1 VARTTYFDTSV
12 FVEMA
17 SKKSKYRKCI
27 RELLQ
32 DLQRNKVRIYTSM
45 ITVQELAVATFRA
58 GVTAKDTYGDIHSI
72 ARIYNLTKE
81 VALTAA
87 KYEARLKDMAEAE
100 RGKRDSKKAETEDEK
115 LERICENRRRK
126 WDCFHIATAQAAG
139 CTEIYTTDEK
149 LQKRPK
155 LLEIR
160 NLRVLDPCDSVRV
173 IRGPLVDKV
182 GTSKIV

>member
-1 VARTTYFDTSV
+1 
-12 FVEMA
+12 
-17 SKKSKYRKCI
+17 
-27 RELLQ
+27 
-32 DLQRNKVRIYTSM
+32 
-45 ITVQELAVATFRA
+45 
-58 GVTAKDTYGDIHSI
+58 
-72 ARIYNLTKE
+72 
-81 VALTAA
+81 
-87 KYEARLKDMAEAE
+87 MAEAE
-100 RGKRDSKKAETEDEK
+100 RGKRDSKRVETEDEK